1 MLSGRLTLL
10 ERVTYRQSTFLLIP
24 NYYTTMYGKSERL
37 SLIIITVCMP
47 NLTGPGQVYS
57 RLCVSFVFFS
67 LQRHRGLVHEQF
79 LLLNASG
86 YSYSLLLESMPNVS
100 AAVANRTSRAIYHFY
115 NDDSKICGIKVHLI
129 SV

>member
-1 MLSGRLTLL
+1 
-10 ERVTYRQSTFLLIP
+10 
-24 NYYTTMYGKSERL
+24 MYGKSERL

-57 RLCVSFVFFS
+57 CLCVSFVFFS

-100 AAVANRTSRAIYHFY
+100 AAVANRTSRAIYYFY
-115 NDDSKICGIKVHLI
+115 NDDSLNLRDQSPPYFGVTFTVSAFSVLRLI
-129 SV
+129 VIVIVIFM